1 MSIFLS
7 KNKYWQRVY
16 GQVKLAPEYPLF
28 ISSKYEWQDV
38 STLIPF
44 PLEKNENLES
54 EFLKFLSFDLNSKKV
69 NQTKIIDCRNIKLE
83 QTYSE

>member
-16 GQVKLAPEYPLF
+16 GQVKLAPENPLF
-28 ISSKYEWQDV
+28 FTSNNEWQDV

-44 PLEKNENLES
+44 PLEENSNLET
-54 EFLKFLSFDLNSKKV
+54 EFLKFLSYDLNSKKV
-69 NQTKIIDCRNIKLE
+69 NQTNIVDFRNIKLD
-83 QTYSE
+83 Q